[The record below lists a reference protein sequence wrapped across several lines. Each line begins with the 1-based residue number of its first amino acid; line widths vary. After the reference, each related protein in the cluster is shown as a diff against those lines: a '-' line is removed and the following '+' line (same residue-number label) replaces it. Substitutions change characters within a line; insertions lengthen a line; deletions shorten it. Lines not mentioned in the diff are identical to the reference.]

1 MNCSYRLSNVTQ
13 DYLAEFEY
21 ILDEMIR
28 GMTEAPFTCSISY
41 NFIVQMIPHH
51 MAAIEMSHNILK
63 YTTNIQVQDIA
74 SNIITSQTKSINN
87 MRNIQYACGEITNS
101 EQDLYQ
107 YQCQFGRIT
116 QAMFTDM
123 RNACTTNRINC
134 NFMREMIPHHRGA
147 VEMSE
152 NALQY
157 PICCGLNPILY
168 SIITSQ
174 RRGIMQMQQLLRC
187 LGC

>member
-87 MRNIQYACGEITNS
+87 MRNI
-101 EQDLYQ
+101 
-107 YQCQFGRIT
+107 
-116 QAMFTDM
+116 
-123 RNACTTNRINC
+123 
-134 NFMREMIPHHRGA
+134 PA
-147 VEMSE
+147 VSYTHLDVYKRQVP
-152 NALQY
+152 LQY
-157 PICCGLNPILY
+157 TTATLLICLYLFSVRFFMSSSHDGLPNGP
-168 SIITSQ
+168 SP
-174 RRGIMQMQQLLRC
+174 
-187 LGC
+187 